1 MRLLMIGAL
10 HPVRVPSPSEE
21 GVRDL
26 VRAREDVRGE
36 LMRARHRLSKL
47 LLRMTCALTAPPEAA
62 IGELL
67 PDSPWA
73 ETAAR
78 LRCLRGID
86 TLTAVGLCAE
96 VSDFTRFARAGQ
108 LMSFLGLVPSE
119 HSSGQ
124 TRRQGQITKSGSRH
138 GAVGRSGVL
147 KQQAPRKGE
156 WRVGGAWRAVIG
168 PVRGSRSRCRLAG
181 TPTVTVE
188 DQARPRPEPVIG
200 DRFAACGSAVHR
212 GVRQLTVAWGRPAG
226 APPRT
231 RQLDRALLV
240 EKGHHGRNRSRT
252 FSHCLRGPELAGLP
266 ARGREGE

>member
-1 MRLLMIGAL
+1 
-10 HPVRVPSPSEE
+10 
-21 GVRDL
+21 
-26 VRAREDVRGE
+26 
-36 LMRARHRLSKL
+36 
-47 LLRMTCALTAPPEAA
+47 MTCALTAPPEAA

-168 PVRGSRSRCRLAG
+168 PVRGSRSRCRLQG
-181 TPTVTVE
+181 HRQLRSRTKHGPG
-188 DQARPRPEPVIG
+188 RSRSSVIG
-200 DRFAACGSAVHR
+200 LRPVAAPCT
-212 GVRQLTVAWGRPAG
+212 GVRQLTVAWGRPVG
-226 APPRT
+226 ALPRT